1 MAFRRYIDLR
11 MNRILNRRFRA
22 QILALLAALVFCL
35 PAGADV
41 VNISSA
47 ELVTLSSN
55 GVPVID
61 VRLVEEWIDTGVV
74 PGSLKMTFFDE
85 KGGYDAKGWLTDLS
99 RVASRDDPVIL
110 ICHTGVRSRVI
121 ANWLSNGMGYDRVY
135 NVTRGIDDWI
145 RRGLPVVRE

>member
-1 MAFRRYIDLR
+1 MT
-11 MNRILNRRFRA
+11 RRFLPHLVA
-22 QILALLAALVFCL
+22 LASAFWICL
-35 PAGADV
+35 PVSADV

-47 ELVTLSSN
+47 ELESLSTE
-55 GVPVID
+55 GVPVVD
-61 VRLVEEWIDTGVV
+61 VRLLEEWIDTGVV

-85 KGGYDAKGWLTDLS
+85 KGGYDAKAWLKGLDQ
-99 RVASRDDPVIL
+99 VASRDDPLIL

-121 ANWLSNGMGYDRVY
+121 ANWLSNGMGYDTVY